1 MTPTDII
8 AVQRDWLMD
17 RVERG
22 ERVGWV
28 TPAGVACTAGWE
40 VEHGRWHVMAFP
52 LSGGQ
57 QSSWFSTKDEVLR
70 SISEATGIFDPER
83 TYLRLQSAV
92 FALAQESVRISHIV
106 QRWSETTPG
115 VRPVAYRGPCQHGD
129 ERQRGPGMG
138 ARNYPCTCPS
148 DCVCRDWNRV
158 AMGFT
163 VCFVL

>member
-1 MTPTDII
+1 MTPTEII

-28 TPAGVACTAGWE
+28 TPAGVACTAAWR
-40 VEHGRWHVMAFP
+40 VEHGGWHVIAYP
-52 LSGGQ
+52 LSGDQ
-57 QSSWFSTKDEVLR
+57 QSSWFWTKDKVLQ
-70 SISEATGIFDPER
+70 SISEATGIFDSER
-83 TYLRLQSAV
+83 TYLRLRSAV
-92 FALAQESVRISHIV
+92 LAREQESVRIGHIA
-106 QRWSETTPG
+106 QRWSETI
-115 VRPVAYRGPCQHGD
+115 VYRGPCQHGD
-129 ERQRGPGMG
+129 ARQRGPGMV